1 MSSRPDPYGRDATH
15 PLQIP
20 LKGWRQVAQ
29 RVWVESIRDN
39 FFVIAANCAF
49 FTLFAIFPVLSGLI
63 SFYGL
68 FSDPASLELR
78 FPLIG
83 LVLPPQA
90 YDMVVEQAKRLFDV
104 STSTLGWSLAV
115 SIGLALW
122 SVTAST
128 YAIFC
133 ALNIAYEETE
143 RRSMLRFYLRAF
155 IFGVAGIFGG
165 VVALLA
171 VVYVPVVFALAGHP
185 ADFELFVGLA
195 RWPVLAIMAL
205 VLFAC
210 FYRYGPSRRSAQWV
224 WVLPGSVFA
233 TIVWLIA
240 SAGFSL
246 YVSNFADYDKVYG
259 SLGAAIVLMFW
270 LYLSFYIFLFGA
282 EINAELELQ
291 TAQDTTVGAPKPVG
305 ERDAFVADHVSG
317 GPKGYMRPVSLA
329 AGDQDAARGPEKLR
343 DGDGTG
349 TRSGHGADSRTRYLD
364 R

>member
-1 MSSRPDPYGRDATH
+1 MSLRPDSYGREATH

-29 RVWVESIRDN
+29 RVWAESIRDN
-39 FFVIAANCAF
+39 FFVIAAGCAF
-49 FTLFAIFPVLSGLI
+49 FALFAIFPVLSGLF

-68 FSDPASLELR
+68 ISDPATLELR

-90 YDMVVEQAKRLFDV
+90 YEMVVAQAKRLFDV
-104 STSTLGWSLAV
+104 SSSMLGWSLAV

-143 RRSMLRFYLRAF
+143 RRSMLHFYLRAF
-155 IFGVAGIFGG
+155 IFGVTGIFGG

-171 VVYVPVVFALAGHP
+171 VVYVPVLFAYAGYP
-185 ADFELFVGLA
+185 ADFERLVSLA
-195 RWPVLAIMAL
+195 RWPVLAVMAL
-205 VLFAC
+205 VFFAC
-210 FYRYGPSRRSAQWV
+210 FYRYGPSRRSAQWR
-224 WVLPGSVFA
+224 WVAPGAVFA
-233 TIVWLIA
+233 TLVWLIG

-259 SLGAAIVLMFW
+259 SLGAAIILLFW
-270 LYLSFYIFLFGA
+270 LYLTFYIFLFGA

-291 TAQDTTVGAPKPVG
+291 TAQDTSAGKPKPIG
-305 ERDAFVADHVSG
+305 KRGAFVADHVAG
-317 GPKGYMRPVSLA
+317 GPEGYMRPVSLTA
-329 AGDQDAARGPEKLR
+329 Q
-343 DGDGTG
+343 
-349 TRSGHGADSRTRYLD
+349 SGRKKPSPSRR
-364 R
+364 RKM

>member
-1 MSSRPDPYGRDATH
+1 M
-15 PLQIP
+15 
-20 LKGWRQVAQ
+20 AQ
-29 RVWVESIRDN
+29 RVWAESIRDN
-39 FFVIAANCAF
+39 FFVIAAGCAF
-49 FTLFAIFPVLSGLI
+49 FALFAIFPVLSGLI

-68 FSDPASLELR
+68 ISDPATIELR
-78 FPLIG
+78 FPLLG

-90 YDMVVEQAKRLFDV
+90 YDMVVAQAKRLFDV
-104 STSTLGWSLAV
+104 SSSTLGWSLAV

-171 VVYVPVVFALAGHP
+171 VVYVPVVFAYAGHP
-185 ADFELFVGLA
+185 ADFERLVSLV
-195 RWPVLAIMAL
+195 RWPVLAVMAL
-205 VLFAC
+205 VLFAS
-210 FYRYGPSRRSAQWV
+210 FYRYGPSRRSAQWR
-224 WVLPGSVFA
+224 WVVPGAVFA

-246 YVSNFADYDKVYG
+246 YVSNFANYDKVYG
-259 SLGAAIVLMFW
+259 SLGAAIVLLFW
-270 LYLSFYIFLFGA
+270 LYLTFYIFLFGA

-291 TAQDTTVGAPKPVG
+291 TAQDTTAGNPKPVG

-317 GPKGYMRPVSLA
+317 GPEGTMRPVSLA
-329 AGDQDAARGPEKLR
+329 ATDPAAVRHARTSKKPKRSRG
-343 DGDGTG
+343 T
-349 TRSGHGADSRTRYLD
+349 A
-364 R
+364 